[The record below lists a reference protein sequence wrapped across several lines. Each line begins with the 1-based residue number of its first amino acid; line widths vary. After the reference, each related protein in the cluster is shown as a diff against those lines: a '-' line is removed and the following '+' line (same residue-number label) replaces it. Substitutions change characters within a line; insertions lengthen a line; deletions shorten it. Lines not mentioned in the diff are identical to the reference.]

1 MSLPDLAKIGQKSE
15 EKKIREYS
23 DKVAHVT
30 SKVLQLILDE
40 GVDTCGKALDVI
52 KTAEQTIQRMSYDGK
67 FEAPKK

>member
-1 MSLPDLAKIGQKSE
+1 MSIPNLAKIGENLEQ
-15 EKKIREYS
+15 KKIKEYS

-30 SKVLQLILDE
+30 SKVLQLVLDE

-52 KTAEQTIQRMSYDGK
+52 KTAEQTVQRMMYDGK